1 MTPLTESENALA
13 TALQLAVEREELRL
27 VYQPKLSLRTGCV
40 ACVEALARW
49 DRGEE
54 AIGPSDFI
62 PIAERAG
69 IIDALTDW
77 ALRSALRQWVAWRD
91 QGVTIGVA
99 VNVSAVSLRDLEFP
113 DVLQRL
119 CHLEGVPTDQ
129 VTVELT
135 ESATQHVIRL
145 LDTLTRFRI
154 KGIKV
159 ALDDFGTGYSSLL
172 QLRQLPF
179 TELKIDQHFIRD
191 LTTAEDSRLIA
202 KSVIDLAHALGLIAV
217 AEGVEDAE
225 TLKLLGELGCDEVQ
239 GFFIAQPMAPGEL
252 VPWMLDTATR
262 WSAICSGSAAEGS
275 GAFSLNREPP
285 AAAAAR

>member
-27 VYQPKLSLRTGCV
+27 AYQPKLSLRTGCV
-40 ACVEALARW
+40 GSVEALARW
-49 DRGEE
+49 DGGGNRPVE
-54 AIGPSDFI
+54 PSHFI

-69 IIDALTDW
+69 IIDALTEW
-77 ALRSALRQWVAWRD
+77 ALRCALRQWGAWRD
-91 QGVTIGVA
+91 QGITIGIA

-113 DVLQRL
+113 DFLQRL
-119 CHLEGVPTDQ
+119 CHLEGVPPDQ

-154 KGIKV
+154 KGIKL

-179 TELKIDQHFIRD
+179 TELKIDQHFVRD
-191 LTTAEDSRLIA
+191 LAIAEESRLIV

-225 TLKLLGELGCDEVQ
+225 TLNLLGELGCDEVQ
-239 GFFIAQPMAPGEL
+239 GFFIARPMAPGDL
-252 VPWMLDTATR
+252 VPWMLDSATR
-262 WSAICSGSAAEGS
+262 WPNICSRSSRLAS
-275 GAFSLNREPP
+275 
-285 AAAAAR
+285 

>member
-27 VYQPKLSLRTGCV
+27 AYQPKLSLRTGCV
-40 ACVEALARW
+40 GSVEALARW
-49 DRGEE
+49 DRGEGE
-54 AIGPSDFI
+54 PVEPSLFI

-69 IIDALTDW
+69 IIDALTGW

-91 QGVTIGVA
+91 QGVTIGIA

-113 DVLQRL
+113 DFLQRL
-119 CHLEGVPTDQ
+119 CHLEGVPPDQ

-159 ALDDFGTGYSSLL
+159 ALDDFGTGFSSLL

-191 LTTAEDSRLIA
+191 LATAEDLRLIV

-239 GFFIAQPMAPGEL
+239 GFFIAKPMAPGDL
-252 VPWMLDTATR
+252 VPWMLET
-262 WSAICSGSAAEGS
+262 
-275 GAFSLNREPP
+275 
-285 AAAAAR
+285 AARWPEICTRSSRLAS